1 MKSRKFNLVKKTQFK
16 VCLDFFA
23 NLFFTYCVIIGLA
36 LILFS
41 SVTIECQVVGSSMR
55 PTLNE
60 YSDIENKKDVV
71 YVNTCDKTVT
81 YGDIVVCD
89 TAKDAIIKRVV
100 GLPGDIIDI
109 VLSNG
114 EYKLELNGKII
125 EEDYINVS
133 SDIRVPAISRN
144 GMDHTH
150 SMFQLLISEKPEL
163 FNNDAKLIVPE
174 NTIFVLGDN
183 RAVSVDSSTLG
194 PIHIDNLQGR
204 VELTLFS
211 GESEFAFY
219 YDYLVRGKFFTT
231 LVNMF

>member
-1 MKSRKFNLVKKTQFK
+1 
-16 VCLDFFA
+16 
-23 NLFFTYCVIIGLA
+23 
-36 LILFS
+36 
-41 SVTIECQVVGSSMR
+41 MR

-60 YSDIENKKDVV
+60 YSGVENKQDVV

-89 TAKDAIIKRVV
+89 TSKDAIIKRVI

-109 VLSNG
+109 VLSGG

-183 RAVSVDSSTLG
+183 RAVSVDSATLG
-194 PIHIDNLQGR
+194 PINIDDLQGR
-204 VELTLFS
+204 VELILFS

-219 YDYLVRGKFFTT
+219 YDYLVSGKFFTT